1 MARLIGSISE
11 FFSALTF
18 IEGVLLILLLL
29 GGFWIYKSHQRQLDD
44 RQREIDRLA
53 ADNREYRDRFERIM
67 NQKLGP
73 LSDNSN
79 K

>member
-1 MARLIGSISE
+1 MTRLIGSISE

-29 GGFWIYKSHQRQLDD
+29 GGFWIYKSQQRQLDD

-53 ADNREYRDRFERIM
+53 ADNREYRDRFERMM

-73 LSDNSN
+73 LSDNGN

>member
-1 MARLIGSISE
+1 MTRLIVSISE
-11 FFSALTF
+11 FFSTLTF

-29 GGFWIYKSHQRQLDD
+29 GGFWIYKSQQRQLDD

>member
-1 MARLIGSISE
+1 MTRLIVSISE
-11 FFSALTF
+11 FFSTLTF

-29 GGFWIYKSHQRQLDD
+29 GGFWIYKSQQRQLDD

-53 ADNREYRDRFERIM
+53 ADNREYRDRFERMM

>member
-1 MARLIGSISE
+1 MTRLIVSISE
-11 FFSALTF
+11 FFSTLTF

-29 GGFWIYKSHQRQLDD
+29 GGFWIYKNQQRQLDD

-53 ADNREYRDRFERIM
+53 ADNREYRDRFERMM

-73 LSDNSN
+73 LSDNGN